1 MAVTVA
7 QQTRVTGT
15 VLSSED
21 GEPVI
26 GASVMVKGTSQGTIT
41 DIDGKFE
48 MEVPSSSRTMVIFI
62 PSYSSYTMDCISRE
76 V

>member
-1 MAVTVA
+1 MRKMLFVSLCLLTGIAVALA
-7 QQTRVTGT
+7 QKIRVTGS

-26 GASVMVKGTSQGTIT
+26 GASVMVKGASIGTIT

-48 MEVPSSSRTMVIFI
+48 LEVPSSSRTMVN
-62 PSYSSYTMDCISRE
+62 S